1 MFFTDLIDR
10 IRLPF
15 RKDKE
20 SYYRLYKILGF
31 YPHNIHYYKQ
41 AFIHKSSNKKG
52 NKEEKLNN
60 NERLEFLGDAIL
72 DAIVGDIVYQHFQ
85 GKREGF
91 LTNTR
96 SKIVQRDTLNKIA
109 NEIGLNKLVKYDM
122 NNVSHNSYMGGNAF
136 EALVGAVYLDRG
148 YDYCMRFM
156 RDRIIKQ
163 LINIDK
169 VAYKEVNFKS
179 KIIEWSQKNKVK
191 THFDLVKETRDEK
204 GGSPV
209 FYSEV
214 IIEGICCGKGNG
226 YSKKESQQLASK
238 EALKKLKRN
247 PKLIDEIFAIKS
259 QRTAMEEEPTAIPEI
274 ETNTVE
280 LEVSTVKTEVKEET
294 PALPKETIEPETR
307 KEEGSN
313 IDFDLSDISLQ
324 KKELTKEEI
333 IAAAEA
339 AAFEGNA

>member
-31 YPHNIHYYKQ
+31 YPHYIHYYKQ